1 MICKLFSIL
10 PSPVVHGVGGEGGFT
25 TDARNAIETGILSV
39 SLDKTYLNSKNKY
52 MLDVNKLAK
61 QIPVISN
68 HFRDNANISSQKL
81 NRAKEIFKQAEKQQK
96 ELINKQQLWRQKLI
110 FNVGIPVESLNT
122 RMPLIEAPYIH
133 TVIATDGSQIAPSHH
148 EIAYCYLIN
157 IGRIMIHYGQSKH
170 PLLDSLPEVFYKEED
185 LSISRQW
192 GIKVEEWLGY
202 IRATSETKVLAKL
215 AQEWR
220 QNEHEIIPSLAM
232 VDGTL
237 IYWFLETLPIEAREK
252 ILNPILESWDILKE
266 LNIPIMG
273 YISASRNSD
282 SLNFLR
288 FLTCPH
294 PVPDCHTYCANQQK
308 QPCQI
313 FEPIKDVGLWTNQL
327 SPGERSP
334 LWRSTNRILELYHK
348 EKIYFCYVNVGSEI
362 ARIEMPGWVAE
373 NQQLLNQA
381 LSLMLAQVN
390 KGYGYPVALAEAH
403 NLAVIRSS
411 DRAYF
416 FKLLEQEMIKSGL
429 RNVGI
434 SYKETRKRGSIA

>member
-1 MICKLFSIL
+1 
-10 PSPVVHGVGGEGGFT
+10 GV
-25 TDARNAIETGILSV
+25 
-39 SLDKTYLNSKNKY
+39 
-52 MLDVNKLAK
+52 
-61 QIPVISN
+61 
-68 HFRDNANISSQKL
+68 
-81 NRAKEIFKQAEKQQK
+81 
-96 ELINKQQLWRQKLI
+96 
-110 FNVGIPVESLNT
+110 PVESLNT
-122 RMPLIEAPYIH
+122 RMPIIEAPYTH
-133 TVIATDGSQIAPSHH
+133 TVMATDGSQIAPSHH

-157 IGRIMIHYGQSKH
+157 IGRIMIHYGQSKQ

-185 LSISRQW
+185 LYISRQW

-202 IRATSETKVLAKL
+202 IRTTSETKVLAEL
-215 AQEWR
+215 AQEWVK
-220 QNEHEIIPSLAM
+220 NEHKFIPSLAM
-232 VDGTL
+232 VDGSL

-252 ILNPILESWDILKE
+252 ILNPILESWDIFKE

-294 PVPDCHTYCANQQK
+294 PVPDCHTYCANLQK

-313 FEPIKDVGLWTNQL
+313 FEPIKDVGLWSNEL

-334 LWRSTNRILELYHK
+334 LWQSKNRILELYHG